1 MPRPRQEVT
10 TSDAADRMLA
20 DRSKAG
26 HIKTPSWN
34 DASDPYATCAANHSI
49 TSSHG
54 EQHQWYGEAEHM
66 SSLAQVP
73 ISLPCWSRKP
83 ARWLRACCSG

>member
-1 MPRPRQEVT
+1 MT

-49 TSSHG
+49 TSPHG
-54 EQHQWYGEAEHM
+54 EQHQ
-66 SSLAQVP
+66 
-73 ISLPCWSRKP
+73 
-83 ARWLRACCSG
+83 